1 MCYIKFYLCFDFHL
15 LSYLRPKYTFTC
27 NPGLIS
33 WFLQHLND
41 LHTNDYFWNWSSL
54 YGFELIRMLGF
65 FNSLLFIIQLR
76 IANSY
81 NSGRVWTLGCTLRS
95 LTFQWWRDHLTTR
108 PGRRRP
114 TEEEKPSAAPVQLC
128 PQVNSRIKSPSIHKC
143 FSNSRSSSLGWDW
156 QFSKWLLSQSASSS
170 SPSY

>member
-1 MCYIKFYLCFDFHL
+1 MWSTQFFDKALAQLASCKGFL
-15 LSYLRPKYTFTC
+15 TN

-33 WFLQHLND
+33 WFLQNLD
-41 LHTNDYFWNWSSL
+41 DFHTNDYFWNWSFLS
-54 YGFELIRMLGF
+54 GFELIRMLSF
-65 FNSLLFIIQLR
+65 FNSLFIIQPR

-81 NSGRVWTLGCTLRS
+81 NNSGRVWTLVCTLRS
-95 LTFQWWRDHLTTR
+95 PTFQWWRDHLTTR

-114 TEEEKPSAAPVQLC
+114 TEEEKPPAAVQLC

-156 QFSKWLLSQSASSS
+156 QFSKWPLSQSASSS